1 MAAPHN
7 RPAPLRARPTARRL
21 PGRGGW
27 IALAPSEVRV
37 PIYEYQC
44 PDCGHRFDALQKF
57 SDDPIRT
64 CPKCTAENVR
74 KLISAPALHFKGSGW
89 AHDNYGL
96 KSSAKGAE
104 GGSSGEGASSDSSSS
119 STSTAPAAPAAA
131 GSAGSSGS
139 SGSSSSGS
147 TAGAS

>member
-1 MAAPHN
+1 M
-7 RPAPLRARPTARRL
+7 
-21 PGRGGW
+21 
-27 IALAPSEVRV
+27 

-44 PDCGHRFDALQKF
+44 PDCGHRFAAWQKF
-57 SDDPIRT
+57 SADPLRV

-96 KSSAKGAE
+96 KSNTKGAE
-104 GGSSGEGASSDSSSS
+104 GGSSGEGS
-119 STSTAPAAPAAA
+119 STSTAASSTPAAPAASTGA
-131 GSAGSSGS
+131 SSGSSSSGSS